1 MKENKKE
8 KIMNYQI
15 ISDGCCDLSK
25 DVIEKYQLH
34 IIPFYISFDEKN
46 YYKEI
51 EEIAIRDVYDRMVS
65 NPDVYPK
72 TSLPSVQNYI
82 DVFLPYVEK
91 GVPVICIC
99 FTPSLSGSYNSACN
113 AREIVLED
121 HPQAQI
127 AVINSEAA
135 TVSQGLMV
143 IEAGRMRADGVS
155 YEECVRILEEMKKT
169 NRIFFTVGNVDY
181 LKHGGRIGKLAG
193 LATSALSLKPLIT
206 LVDGAIE
213 ASGIGRSRK
222 KTVKKT
228 IDLMDGYFKETGE
241 RLEDYG
247 VAVGYG
253 YDLEEAGTFY
263 EMVSAHVD
271 SMVKGKEVSFIQIGA
286 TIAVH
291 TGPHA
296 IGIGIVKKYEHFL

>member
-1 MKENKKE
+1 
-8 KIMNYQI
+8 
-15 ISDGCCDLSK
+15 
-25 DVIEKYQLH
+25 
-34 IIPFYISFDEKN
+34 
-46 YYKEI
+46 
-51 EEIAIRDVYDRMVS
+51 
-65 NPDVYPK
+65 
-72 TSLPSVQNYI
+72 
-82 DVFLPYVEK
+82 
-91 GVPVICIC
+91 
-99 FTPSLSGSYNSACN
+99 
-113 AREIVLED
+113 
-121 HPQAQI
+121 
-127 AVINSEAA
+127 
-135 TVSQGLMV
+135 
-143 IEAGRMRADGVS
+143 MRADGIS